1 MSGTK
6 RTSQLIS
13 ALCQTVLLFTGSV
26 VSQVKTEGVSEQPIK
41 CSIKIDAEKI
51 VRGRPL
57 PVEITIENVSGSEL
71 DLDTVYSFELLKIA
85 DESVARKFAV
95 RGDSYWS
102 PFDIVSGNPLGL
114 KIIDPDMQ
122 KKGVVVGRVPEDKL
136 RLGIGEVRT
145 YKVELTKL
153 YWNDSILSGWPAD
166 VLFDVVPK
174 GRYWLELRVRGDM
187 KIKKEV
193 KSNRVEVTVG

>member
-1 MSGTK
+1 MFIK
-6 RTSQLIS
+6 RTSQLFS
-13 ALCQTVLLFTGSV
+13 VFCLAVLLSTSSV
-26 VSQVKTEGVSEQPIK
+26 VGQAKREGVVEQPLK
-41 CSIKIDAEKI
+41 LSIKIEAEKI
-51 VRGRPL
+51 VRGQPV

-85 DESVARKFAV
+85 DESVARKFAM

-153 YWNDSILSGWPAD
+153 YWNASILSGWPAD

-174 GRYWLELRVRGDM
+174 GHYELVSEG
-187 KIKKEV
+187 
-193 KSNRVEVTVG
+193 VEI